1 MEQKMIVLQKIVHYL
16 AALNEA
22 IGLVGRHIAWVLV
35 SAMISVILLQVFCRY
50 VLNNALPW
58 PEEAARALMIWM
70 MAVVAGEAYRKG
82 SFVAIDMLIFALP
95 ERTSRILKLLLFICA
110 GIVLYKLVTLGID
123 FFERGFRARA
133 ATIHISRAWIYLA
146 MPVCF
151 FTMLLANIE
160 LCLREIGCLLG
171 DKKDFELSICDGPA
185 PASAE

>member
-1 MEQKMIVLQKIVHYL
+1 MEQKMFFLQKIVHYL
-16 AALNEA
+16 ARLNEV
-22 IGLVGRHIAWVLV
+22 IGLIGRNIAWVLV
-35 SAMISVILLQVFCRY
+35 TGMISVILLQVFCRY

-58 PEEAARALMIWM
+58 PEETARALMIWM

-82 SFVAIDMLIFALP
+82 SFVAIDMLIYALP
-95 ERTSRILKLLLFICA
+95 ERASRILKLLLYIGA

-123 FFERGFRARA
+123 FFERGFRSRA

-160 LCLREIGCLLG
+160 LCLREIGCLFG
-171 DKKDFELSICDGPA
+171 DKKDFELSVLDASA
-185 PASAE
+185 PAIPE

>member
-1 MEQKMIVLQKIVHYL
+1 MLYK
-16 AALNEA
+16 
-22 IGLVGRHIAWVLV
+22 VGRNIAWVLV
-35 SAMISVILLQVFCRY
+35 ALMISVILLQVFFRY

-82 SFVAIDMLIFALP
+82 SFVAIDMLILALP
-95 ERTSRILKLLLFICA
+95 LRLASLLKLFLYLMAGLVLF
-110 GIVLYKLVTLGID
+110 KLFTLGID

-133 ATIHISRAWIYLA
+133 ASIHISRAWIYLA

-171 DKKDFELSICDGPA
+171 NKDDFLLKE
-185 PASAE
+185 EQ